1 MKRLTKAAKL
11 LGKLGGE
18 TTSAARANASRLNG
32 AKGGRP
38 RRRVEEELFEEIPP
52 ILGPTLELINQ
63 LESEGIIQ
71 KPTIGGSV
79 AIMYYAQPVKTDDL
93 DIFCYIPKREFLV
106 ELGPIYKR
114 LEELGCKFKDLYIN
128 VRGVDVQFLVPAN
141 QPLVE
146 EALENAA
153 SVTIDNVKTH
163 IFEYEYALAVKAAA
177 GRPKDWAQI
186 ATALESATPNK
197 NKLDAL
203 LTKYGLLEK
212 WRRKI
217 EE

>member
-1 MKRLTKAAKL
+1 M

-18 TTSAARANASRLNG
+18 TKSAARANASRLNG
-32 AKGGRP
+32 TKGGRP
-38 RRRVEEELFEEIPP
+38 RRRAEELLEEIPP

-63 LESEGIIQ
+63 LELEGIIQ

-93 DIFCYIPKREFLV
+93 DMFCYMPNRTLLID
-106 ELGPIYKR
+106 LGPIYKR
-114 LEELGCKFKDLYIN
+114 LEELGCKIKDLYIN
-128 VRGVDVQFLVPAN
+128 IRGVDVQFLVPAN

-153 SVTIDNVKTH
+153 AVTIENVKTH
-163 IFEYEYALAVKAAA
+163 VFEYEYALAVKAEA
-177 GRPKDWAQI
+177 GRAKDWAHI
-186 ATALESATPNK
+186 LTALESADPNK
-197 NKLDAL
+197 EKLDAI

>member
-1 MKRLTKAAKL
+1 MKKSTRAAKL

-18 TTSAARANASRLNG
+18 TTSAARAMASRLNG
-32 AKGGRP
+32 TKGGRP
-38 RRRVEEELFEEIPP
+38 RRRVEELVEEIPP
-52 ILGPTLELINQ
+52 ILGPTLEIINQ
-63 LESEGIIQ
+63 VEREGIIQ

-93 DIFCYIPKREFLV
+93 DMFCHIPNQGFLV
-106 ELGPIYKR
+106 DLGPLYKR
-114 LEELGCKFKDLYIN
+114 LEELGCKIKDLYVN

-153 SVTIDNVKTH
+153 SVTIDKVKAH
-163 IFEYEYALAVKAAA
+163 VFEYEYSLAVKAEA
-177 GRPKDWAQI
+177 GRAKDWAQI
-186 ATALESATPNK
+186 AAALESAPPNK
-197 NKLDAL
+197 EKLDAI

>member
-1 MKRLTKAAKL
+1 MTVVQPFRDIFLKSSTRAAKL

-32 AKGGRP
+32 TKGGRP
-38 RRRVEEELFEEIPP
+38 RRRTEELFEDMPP

-63 LESEGIIQ
+63 LEREGIIQ

-93 DIFCYIPKREFLV
+93 DMFCHIPNRGLLID
-106 ELGPIYKR
+106 LGPIYNR
-114 LEELGCKFKDLYIN
+114 LEELGCKVKDLYISI
-128 VRGVDVQFLVPAN
+128 RGVDVQFLVPAN

-153 SVTIDNVKTH
+153 SVTIDN
-163 IFEYEYALAVKAAA
+163 
-177 GRPKDWAQI
+177 
-186 ATALESATPNK
+186 
-197 NKLDAL
+197 
-203 LTKYGLLEK
+203 
-212 WRRKI
+212 
-217 EE
+217 

>member
-1 MKRLTKAAKL
+1 MKGSTKAAKL

-32 AKGGRP
+32 TKGGRP
-38 RRRVEEELFEEIPP
+38 RRRAVELSEEIPP

-93 DIFCYIPKREFLV
+93 DMFCYMPNRGLLIDLR
-106 ELGPIYKR
+106 PIYKR
-114 LEELGCKFKDLYIN
+114 LEELGCKVKDLYIN

-153 SVTIDNVKTH
+153 TVKVDNVTTH
-163 IFEYEYALAVKAAA
+163 VFEYEYALAVKAEA
-177 GRPKDWAQI
+177 GRPKDWAHI
-186 ATALESATPNK
+186 ATALESAAPK
-197 NKLDAL
+197 QEKLDAI

>member
-1 MKRLTKAAKL
+1 MKNSTRAAKL

-18 TTSAARANASRLNG
+18 TTSAARAMASRLNG
-32 AKGGRP
+32 TKGGRP
-38 RRRVEEELFEEIPP
+38 KRRAAELVEEMPP

-71 KPTIGGSV
+71 QPTIGGSV
-79 AIMYYAQPVKTDDL
+79 ALMYYSQPVRTDAL
-93 DIFCYIPKREFLV
+93 DMFCYIKNQGIILQLEPIYERLV
-106 ELGPIYKR
+106 ELG
-114 LEELGCKFKDLYIN
+114 CKINDLYIN

-146 EALENAA
+146 EALANAA
-153 SVTIDNVKTH
+153 SITVDSVETH
-163 IFEYEYALAVKAAA
+163 IFEYEYALAVKAEAN
-177 GRPKDWAQI
+177 RPKDWAHI
-186 ATALESATPNK
+186 LTAIESAVPNRK
-197 NKLDAL
+197 KLDAI

-212 WRRKI
+212 WRRKT

>member
-1 MKRLTKAAKL
+1 MKKSTKAAKL

-18 TTSAARANASRLNG
+18 TKSAAKANASRLNG
-32 AKGGRP
+32 TKGGRP
-38 RRRVEEELFEEIPP
+38 RKRAEKLIEIPP

-63 LESEGIIQ
+63 LEREGIIKQ
-71 KPTIGGSV
+71 PTIGGSV

-93 DIFCYIPKREFLV
+93 DIFCCMPNRGL
-106 ELGPIYKR
+106 LLDLQPIYKR
-114 LEELGCKFKDLYIN
+114 LEDLGCKVRDLYIN
-128 VRGVDVQFLVPAN
+128 IRGVDVQFLVPAN

-153 SVTIDNVKTH
+153 SVTIEKVTTH
-163 IFEYEYALAVKAAA
+163 IFEYEYALAVKAEA
-177 GRPKDWAQI
+177 GRPKDWAHI
-186 ATALESATPNK
+186 ATALESAEPDK
-197 NKLDAL
+197 SKLDAI
-203 LTKYGLLEK
+203 LTKYGLMEK

>member
-1 MKRLTKAAKL
+1 M

-32 AKGGRP
+32 TKGGRP
-38 RRRVEEELFEEIPP
+38 KRGAEEMVKELPP

-79 AIMYYAQPVKTDDL
+79 AIVYYAQPVKTDGL
-93 DIFCYIPKREFLV
+93 DMFCHIPNQGFV
-106 ELGPIYKR
+106 IELRPIYKR
-114 LEELGCKFKDLYIN
+114 LEGLGCKVKDLYIN
-128 VRGVDVQFLVPAN
+128 IKGVDVQFLVPAN

-146 EALENAA
+146 EALENAVP
-153 SVTIDNVKTH
+153 VTIDKVKTH
-163 IFEYEYALAVKAAA
+163 IFEYEYALAVKAEA
-177 GRPKDWAQI
+177 GRPKDWAHI
-186 ATALESATPNK
+186 ATALESAEPNK
-197 NKLDAL
+197 EKLDAI

>member
-1 MKRLTKAAKL
+1 MKRSTKAAKL

-32 AKGGRP
+32 TKGGRP
-38 RRRVEEELFEEIPP
+38 RRRAEELFDEMPP

-63 LESEGIIQ
+63 LEREGIIQ

-93 DIFCYIPKREFLV
+93 DIFCYVPNRGFLID
-106 ELGPIYKR
+106 LGPIYKR
-114 LEELGCKFKDLYIN
+114 LEELGCRANDLYIN

-153 SVTIDNVKTH
+153 TITVDKVNTH
-163 IFEYEYALAVKAAA
+163 VFEYEYALAVKAEA
-177 GRPKDWAQI
+177 GRPKDWAHI
-186 ATALESATPNK
+186 ITALESAVPNK
-197 NKLDAL
+197 EKLDAI
-203 LTKYGLLEK
+203 LTKYALLEK

>member
-1 MKRLTKAAKL
+1 MKKTTRAAKL

-32 AKGGRP
+32 TKGGRP
-38 RRRVEEELFEEIPP
+38 RRRAEELSEELPP

-63 LESEGIIQ
+63 LEREGIIQ

-79 AIMYYAQPVKTDDL
+79 AIMYYAQPVITDDL
-93 DIFCYIPKREFLV
+93 DMFCYMPNRGFPVDLA
-106 ELGPIYKR
+106 PIYKR
-114 LEELGCKFKDLYIN
+114 LEQLDCKVHDLYIN

-141 QPLVE
+141 QPIVE

-153 SVTIDNVKTH
+153 PISIDKVKTH
-163 IFEYEYALAVKAAA
+163 VFEYEYALAVKAEA
-177 GRPKDWAQI
+177 GRPKDWAHI
-186 ATALESATPNK
+186 ATALESAAPNK
-197 NKLDAL
+197 EKLDAIL
-203 LTKYGLLEK
+203 IKYELLEK

>member
-1 MKRLTKAAKL
+1 M
-11 LGKLGGE
+11 
-18 TTSAARANASRLNG
+18 
-32 AKGGRP
+32 
-38 RRRVEEELFEEIPP
+38 VEELLEELPP

-79 AIMYYAQPVKTDDL
+79 AIMYYAQPVNTDDL
-93 DIFCYIPKREFLV
+93 DMFCHIPNQGVLI
-106 ELGPIYKR
+106 ELGPIYRR
-114 LEELGCKFKDLYIN
+114 LEELGCKVKDLYIN
-128 VRGVDVQFLVPAN
+128 VRGVDVQFLVPDN

-146 EALENAA
+146 EALDNAV

-163 IFEYEYALAVKAAA
+163 VFEYEYALAVKAEA
-177 GRPKDWAQI
+177 GRSKDWAHI
-186 ATALESATPNK
+186 ATAVESATPNK
-197 NKLDAL
+197 EKLDAI

>member
-1 MKRLTKAAKL
+1 M
-11 LGKLGGE
+11 
-18 TTSAARANASRLNG
+18 RAEDLY
-32 AKGGRP
+32 
-38 RRRVEEELFEEIPP
+38 EEMPP

-63 LESEGIIQ
+63 LEHEGIIR
-71 KPTIGGSV
+71 KPTIGGSL

-93 DIFCYIPKREFLV
+93 DIFCYTPSRGILID
-106 ELGPIYKR
+106 LAPIYRR
-114 LEELGCKFKDLYIN
+114 LEELGCVVKDLYIN
-128 VRGVDVQFLVPAN
+128 IRGVDVQFLIPAN

-153 SVTIDNVKTH
+153 SVTIENVSIH
-163 IFEYEYALAVKAAA
+163 VFEYEYALAVKAEA
-177 GRPKDWAQI
+177 GRSKDWAHI
-186 ATALESATPNK
+186 AVALESTVPNK
-197 NKLDAL
+197 KKLDAI